1 MASAL
6 HLNCYSISA
15 ARTSFIPTTYNTIR
29 SISIYAPHRRI
40 RTRTSHSHTNRQPLI
55 LAYKNQI
62 EKSIPWSIGLGSTPD
77 LCFRWLKYFNFSGRL
92 AYGFV
97 GIFFLS
103 LNFVAE
109 AHDNAALSLRYA
121 CEDVSHYYSHVER
134 MEGAA
139 LMKELNSIVSHHQ
152 SLPYKEVW
160 NALKI
165 LDAADVDDPEASSD
179 VVEIYSLR
187 AVSKSLAGKPEG
199 WNREHLWPRSYGL
212 TDGPSLTDLHN
223 IRPADVNVN
232 SSRGNKYYG
241 ECASYSKDC
250 LKPASNE
257 AASDTE
263 TDKKRWAPPLQV
275 RGDIARSL
283 MYMSVRYGFSQPSGS
298 PNLQLSDSPSIE
310 RREMGLLSAL
320 LRWNELDPPSRA
332 EQLRNDRICR
342 LYQHNRNP
350 FVDHPEFANLIWKH
364 AIPSSLNVYN
374 SSNAWINEF
383 HYNNK
388 GKDYNEFVEILV
400 GPSTSAAALE
410 LVLYNGANGKMYKS
424 LPLADER
431 AFTAATVGNSG
442 FLIYTAFVPLQ
453 NGPGDGIAL
462 ISGTED
468 GSDREVV
475 QFLSYDGVVKA
486 IDGPAKGTVS
496 VDIKVHETAG
506 SSQCDSVGLTGRIGK
521 FKWGTFIDGASPG
534 KLNIGQNLLDP

>member
-263 TDKKRWAPPLQV
+263 TDKKRWAPPLQ
-275 RGDIARSL
+275 
-283 MYMSVRYGFSQPSGS
+283 
-298 PNLQLSDSPSIE
+298 
-310 RREMGLLSAL
+310 
-320 LRWNELDPPSRA
+320 
-332 EQLRNDRICR
+332 
-342 LYQHNRNP
+342 
-350 FVDHPEFANLIWKH
+350 
-364 AIPSSLNVYN
+364 
-374 SSNAWINEF
+374 
-383 HYNNK
+383 
-388 GKDYNEFVEILV
+388 FVEILV

-534 KLNIGQNLLDP
+534 WMPLPYTYWWAPCTILVG

>member
-77 LCFRWLKYFNFSGRL
+77 LCFR
-92 AYGFV
+92 YGMLSR
-97 GIFFLS
+97 FL
-103 LNFVAE
+103 
-109 AHDNAALSLRYA
+109 
-121 CEDVSHYYSHVER
+121 
-134 MEGAA
+134 MQ
-139 LMKELNSIVSHHQ
+139 LMLMT
-152 SLPYKEVW
+152 
-160 NALKI
+160 
-165 LDAADVDDPEASSD
+165 
-179 VVEIYSLR
+179 R
-187 AVSKSLAGKPEG
+187 KPLQM
-199 WNREHLWPRSYGL
+199 WEHLWPRSYGL

-534 KLNIGQNLLDP
+534 WMPLPYTYWWAPCTILVG